1 MDCIAHRGSANR
13 VPENSIAGVH
23 YSASHHIKQIECDI
37 SVASDGI
44 AVIFHDRHLRRM
56 TGDPRSVLSL
66 TSHEL
71 IQIPLITHHTGPT
84 QYIPLAEDWMRE
96 AASHD
101 LFVHL
106 EIKVHDREIDR
117 VVDAALHAFDK
128 SGLLASQV
136 RLSSFS
142 LDAIEVVRD
151 RRPDLEVGL
160 AAERLSDVA
169 LESLDSVG
177 LTSLHLDIE
186 HLDCQSVVSAIDR
199 GLKVCAYTVNSVRQL
214 KSLPINLIDS
224 VFTDDPVMLSDELKA
239 LKIV

>member
-23 YSASHHIKQIECDI
+23 YSASHHVKQIECDI
-37 SVASDGI
+37 TVASDDI
-44 AVIFHDRHLRRM
+44 AVIFHDRYLRRM
-56 TGDPRSVLSL
+56 TGDPRSILSL
-66 TSHEL
+66 TSHQL
-71 IQIPLITHHTGPT
+71 IQIPLITHHTGST

-117 VVDAALHAFDK
+117 VVEAALNAFDK

-169 LESLDSVG
+169 LESLDSLG

-186 HLDCQSVVSAIDR
+186 HLDSQSVVSAIDR

-214 KSLPINLIDS
+214 KSLPIDLIDS

-239 LKIV
+239 LKIL